1 MKKYDK
7 GPIEYDIK
15 THFRLHTTIHQKT
28 SEKRDEERDCI
39 SKIVEKKNDIFDKLQ
54 EFLIMSE

>member
-7 GPIEYDIK
+7 RPIEYDIK

-28 SEKRDEERDCI
+28 SENRDEERDCM